1 MGLVCP
7 VRRSANSAA
16 RQTYGAAGS
25 PSRAIRISGS
35 CWVPLRGFGA
45 LVVVTLV
52 VVTLVVVTL
61 VVVTLVVGTL
71 VVGTLVYGTLVVVTL
86 VVGTLVVGTLVVVTL
101 VVGTLVVGTLGTLV
115 VAEHVATE
123 AQLVQVDLHAGRVN
137 DGGLLQNCR
146 KRLATGDLGHHR
158 RDLATLVD
166 RLCEVIGVHAVL
178 LG

>member
-71 VVGTLVYGTLVVVTL
+71 VVGTLVV
-86 VVGTLVVGTLVVVTL
+86 
-101 VVGTLVVGTLGTLV
+101 GTLV

-137 DGGLLQNCR
+137 DVGLLQNCR
-146 KRLATGDLGHHR
+146 KRLATGDL
-158 RDLATLVD
+158 
-166 RLCEVIGVHAVL
+166 
-178 LG
+178 

>member
-52 VVTLVVVTL
+52 VVTLVVVTR
-61 VVVTLVVGTL
+61 
-71 VVGTLVYGTLVVVTL
+71 VVVTL